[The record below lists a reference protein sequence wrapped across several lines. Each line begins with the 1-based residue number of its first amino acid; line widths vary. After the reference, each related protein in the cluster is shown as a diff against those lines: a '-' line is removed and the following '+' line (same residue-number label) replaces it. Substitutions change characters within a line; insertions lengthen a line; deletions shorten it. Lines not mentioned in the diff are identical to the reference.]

1 MFLTVL
7 LITGLLGTLHHPTPP
22 LLKKKKLPGTSMSWK
37 ERDMYWMKKKKKEG
51 RNLAPIFHV
60 YNVQHVLKETALE
73 LIIWLTAGGQGWRS
87 IHFNKPSTR
96 NQKIIMV
103 IQPYIYTYS
112 LYKSENKLCSPSL
125 KRYLFW
131 FSAVWYCW
139 TVLQN
144 EYVV

>member
-131 FSAVWYCW
+131 FSAVQYYKMNMWYKC
-139 TVLQN
+139 V
-144 EYVV
+144 